1 MTVGSFLTVRR
12 ALCSVLL
19 LGVGLVECSASTE
32 IVMSVPDQKLALVT
46 DGQRLAE
53 YKISTSRF
61 GLGDQPRSY
70 GTPLGRL
77 EVAERIGAGLQPG
90 AVLKCRQPT
99 GEVLP
104 VNAQGRDPIVTR
116 ILYLRGLEACNQN
129 AHSRGIYIH
138 GTPVE
143 RTLGKPDS
151 WGCIRMRSE
160 DVISLFNAVPVGT
173 RVQIVNERMRG
184 VLPGVLLATHE
195 SAETPHIAE
204 GLESKKNKGS
214 TVAVSVPIQTGSS
227 LAAQSNSG
235 SVRTS
240 YPRHYTSGSSV
251 IDLPSLGG
259 VENLRAVQER
269 DAQEHRGG
277 IGLSVSLW

>member
-1 MTVGSFLTVRR
+1 MALGSFFSVRR
-12 ALCSVLL
+12 AFCAVLL
-19 LGVGLVECSASTE
+19 CGGALAECSASTE
-32 IVMSVPDQKLALVT
+32 ILISVPDQKLALVT

-173 RVQIVNERMRG
+173 RVQIVNERMRV
-184 VLPGVLLATHE
+184 VLPGVLIATHE
-195 SAETPHIAE
+195 SAETPHVAE
-204 GLESKKNKGS
+204 GAESKKGKG
-214 TVAVSVPIQTGSS
+214 TVAVSVPIQTGSA
-227 LAAQSNSG
+227 LVAQSNSG

-251 IDLPSLGG
+251 MDLPSLGG